1 MASSLAR
8 CASLRAP
15 PLPRHGAHR
24 KPEPAAIC
32 FQPRYPPGICRR
44 SCSSLSSPCSVIS
57 GRKYQ
62 SGTPDE
68 STIPASSAR
77 LGRRFS
83 ACCQLLSD
91 LRPCRL
97 GSPPADSG
105 ATGSP
110 PPDFQP
116 RVPRR
121 QQAVGGGRKG
131 CSPCRPILPW
141 HRFGQLECDR
151 LPPGLPSHGSWP
163 CAWATGG
170 LGSPRRRTRRTRV
183 GQKSIH
189 EQFSDSGKT

>member
-110 PPDFQP
+110 PPDFQLLGP
-116 RVPRR
+116 P
-121 QQAVGGGRKG
+121 AATGGGRRTEG
-131 CSPCRPILPW
+131 MLTLSPN
-141 HRFGQLECDR
+141 
-151 LPPGLPSHGSWP
+151 
-163 CAWATGG
+163 
-170 LGSPRRRTRRTRV
+170 SPMAPLRTTRV
-183 GQKSIH
+183 RPAPPRASQSRELALCLGDRRVGFAATPHTEDPCGAEVNS
-189 EQFSDSGKT
+189 